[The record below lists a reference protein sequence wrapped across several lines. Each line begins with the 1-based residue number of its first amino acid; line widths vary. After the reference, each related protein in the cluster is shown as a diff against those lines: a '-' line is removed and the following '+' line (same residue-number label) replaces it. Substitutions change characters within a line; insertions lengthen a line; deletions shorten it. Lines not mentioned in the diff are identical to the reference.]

1 MTQPVVVLFDNDSG
15 GKPIQAVVKDITK
28 QQVTPP
34 FLRVVKNL
42 YAMPTPLSA
51 GASESKIEDFFDAAA
66 TPYNGKAFHDGPG
79 FDGTKHIGK
88 QIFAHRVV
96 RPNAATINFDGF
108 KPLLDSI
115 VAIIKTHKATSAS
128 APTGQPPSASP

>member
-1 MTQPVVVLFDNDSG
+1 
-15 GKPIQAVVKDITK
+15 
-28 QQVTPP
+28 
-34 FLRVVKNL
+34 
-42 YAMPTPLSA
+42 MPTPLSA

-66 TPYNGKAFHDGPG
+66 KAIPYNGKTFHDGPG

-108 KPLLDSI
+108 KPLLSNI
-115 VAIIKTHKATSAS
+115 VAIIKAHKAPPAS
-128 APTGQPPSASP
+128 APSGQPPSASP